1 MRVVLDL
8 PDVDAGAW
16 LRPLLEALT
25 AANVEWLRS
34 HPAAP
39 SILAPAA
46 GVRYEREPRG
56 VEHWQSLPALLSS
69 GVGDCEDLAAARA
82 AELRVSGVDASA
94 VPVRVKI
101 ARGVGGVDL
110 WHIVVQTPRGTE
122 DPSRALG
129 MDGPA

>member
-25 AANVEWLRS
+25 SANVAWLQT

-46 GVRYEREPRG
+46 RVRYGREPRG
-56 VEHWQSLPALLSS
+56 VEHWQSLPSLLSS

-82 AELRVSGVDASA
+82 AELRVSGIDASA
-94 VPVRVKI
+94 VPLRVRRAAGI
-101 ARGVGGVDL
+101 GGVDL

-122 DPSRALG
+122 DPSLALG
-129 MDGPA
+129 MDAP